1 MTRAATKRITA
12 ALAAALLAAL
22 PAAAGIEHVSIDT
35 PEGKVERWWPKVD
48 PPKGWHHDRGNS
60 VNYHL
65 NAMAPAGES
74 FASAEA
80 VIYARAIRT
89 STDAN
94 LRNLGE
100 FMARERASFLKRS
113 PDYEIRDGKPIVTR
127 EGMSLKT
134 RLFIPRKG
142 QGNWE
147 RVAYGEEHD
156 FYLLFVAS
164 ARSRKALE
172 AVTRP
177 YQQMIWQYR
186 REKP

>member
-1 MTRAATKRITA
+1 MIRIAA
-12 ALAAALLAAL
+12 ALAAAFLAAI
-22 PAAAGIEHVSIDT
+22 PARAGIEYVVVET
-35 PEGKVERWWPKVD
+35 QGGKVERWWPRLA
-48 PPKGWHHDRGNS
+48 PPKGWHHDRGSS

-65 NAMAPAGES
+65 NGMAPVGES

-80 VIYARAIRT
+80 VMYGRAIRT

-94 LRNLGE
+94 IRNLAE
-100 FMARERASFLKRS
+100 FMARERANYLKRA
-113 PDYEIRDGKPIVTR
+113 PNYEVREDKPIVTR
-127 EGMSLKT
+127 EGLRLKT
-134 RLFIPRKG
+134 RLFVPKDG

-164 ARSRKALE
+164 ARSRTALD
-172 AVTRP
+172 AIALPFRQMVAQ
-177 YQQMIWQYR
+177 YQ